1 MLIQTLRL
9 QRGWS
14 QQQLA
19 TLSGLSTRTI
29 QRLER
34 GQPAS
39 LETLKCLAA
48 VFEVDHQQLTG
59 GPDMPAPTPTAAEDQ
74 LAFAQV
80 RRIRGFY
87 LHALQYVVVIGGLAA
102 VNLISSPGYLW
113 FQWPAFGWG
122 IGLLA
127 HAAGTFNIVPFF
139 GADWEKRQVEK
150 RLGRPL

>member
-1 MLIQTLRL
+1 
-9 QRGWS
+9 
-14 QQQLA
+14 
-19 TLSGLSTRTI
+19 
-29 QRLER
+29 
-34 GQPAS
+34 
-39 LETLKCLAA
+39 
-48 VFEVDHQQLTG
+48 
-59 GPDMPAPTPTAAEDQ
+59 MPEPTPSAAEEQ